1 MHETPNR
8 DDTPPGA
15 SRPALELAHRLLC
28 SPAGEQPDVSGLLR
42 SIGVAFS
49 VQAAGIASWP
59 GTEVL
64 VRYPELAESTDLP
77 WTNDPGLLDR
87 VAKAP
92 LGLCV
97 PDRAGSALA
106 VVLPGADQ
114 RPWILWLEAEA
125 PDRFSEREQAT
136 FVMLGSVVGRW
147 LGHENRP
154 RWAEAIEQRMRQQQ
168 IEAAANVARRL
179 AHDFGNVLTGILGFT
194 ELALTQPLPSHT
206 PLNSYLQEVHRAA
219 QHGAAYTHQLRLF
232 SRRHTSSSRCNHLSQ
247 ILADQEARQ
256 SAAQPTGLT
265 FRLYVPPD
273 LPAVGIDAE
282 SLNQVLGALLD
293 NAREALSPGGSMSLS
308 ARPVE
313 LDEGECA
320 GLYGSPRPGPHVE
333 VVIADT
339 GSGLSAEAQRR
350 ILVEPFFTTRPR
362 HKGFGL
368 AVTYGILAAH
378 RAGLRIH
385 PGEER
390 GTVVRVLLPVA
401 SAVAIA
407 PVRTHEVPGSTPS
420 KSRGERILVVDDQP
434 DILRYIT
441 TSLEH
446 AGYRVKGLGS
456 AEAAYHAYFAPSN
469 DPFALVLTD
478 VVMPVMTGVELV
490 RRLVRRDPSVQVLF
504 MSGHVT
510 PDFTQHDMTNH
521 PFELLTK
528 PFRADKL
535 TRMVR
540 AALDSA
546 PRRGEDLESSLM
558 TARK

>member
-8 DDTPPGA
+8 DDTPPDA
-15 SRPALELAHRLLC
+15 SRAALGLVHGLLC
-28 SPAGEQPDVSGLLR
+28 RPAGEQPDLAELLR
-42 SIGVAFS
+42 SIGVAFTS
-49 VQAAGIASWP
+49 QAAGIASWP
-59 GTEVL
+59 GAEVL
-64 VRYPELAESTDLP
+64 VRYPESAESADLP
-77 WTNDPGLLDR
+77 WTNDPALLDR
-87 VAKAP
+87 ASKAP

-97 PDRAGSALA
+97 PHRAGSALV

-114 RPWILWLEAEA
+114 RPWFLWLEAET
-125 PDRFSEREQAT
+125 PDRFSDCERAA

-147 LGHENRP
+147 LGQENRP
-154 RWAEAIEQRMRQQQ
+154 RWAGAIEQRMREQQ

-206 PLNSYLQEVHRAA
+206 PLSSYLQEVHRAA

-232 SRRHTSSSRCNHLSQ
+232 SRRYTSSARCNHLSQ

-273 LPAVGIDAE
+273 LPAVGIDSE

-293 NAREALSPGGSMSLS
+293 NARESLSPGGSMSLS

-313 LDEGECA
+313 LAEGECA
-320 GLYGSPRPGPHVE
+320 ELYGMPRPGPHVE

-378 RAGLRIH
+378 HAGLRIH

-390 GTVVRVLLPVA
+390 GTLVRVLLPVA
-401 SAVAIA
+401 PAVAA
-407 PVRTHEVPGSTPS
+407 TRPHEIPGSPPS
-420 KSRGERILVVDDQP
+420 KPRGERILVVDDQP

-441 TSLEH
+441 TSLEQ

-456 AEAAYHAYFAPSN
+456 AEAAYHAYFAPSD

-478 VVMPVMTGVELV
+478 VVMPIMTGVELV
-490 RRLVRRDPSVQVLF
+490 RRLVRRDPSVRVLF

-528 PFRADKL
+528 PFRHDQL

-540 AALDSA
+540 VALDSA
-546 PRRGEDLESSLM
+546 PRRGDGVGSGLM
-558 TARK
+558 AAQK